1 MVRESLSDP
10 TLNAFDIDNL
20 VLNDNVKYHFST
32 KEELLDDGNKDDG
45 GGGDIEDDLIRGLMN
60 IWSIFMFF
68 KYFYFKNLYFILY
81 EFMFNWVWTILVY
94 WVIAKVYY
102 FNLFLGW
109 NI

>member
-1 MVRESLSDP
+1 MNNVQVEQHLGESDSRSNINLVRESLSDP

-60 IWSIFMFF
+60 I
-68 KYFYFKNLYFILY
+68 
-81 EFMFNWVWTILVY
+81 
-94 WVIAKVYY
+94 
-102 FNLFLGW
+102 
-109 NI
+109 

>member
-1 MVRESLSDP
+1 MKLKNNVQVEQHLGESDSRSNINLVRESLSDP

-60 IWSIFMFF
+60 I
-68 KYFYFKNLYFILY
+68 
-81 EFMFNWVWTILVY
+81 
-94 WVIAKVYY
+94 
-102 FNLFLGW
+102 
-109 NI
+109 